1 MDITAIARATAY
13 EHLGRWVDKY
23 KIEYDL
29 NPKNTDRLLV
39 DVLKSEEGEA
49 RFATPVELLAVS
61 ILEEVLIIEDS
72 RETGAAYEVLEG
84 ETEELQVI
92 LIRLLSKKI
101 STLEKLLS
109 SGVSSVISR
118 DKEKVARRDRQ
129 LNVIVEQIKNLE
141 YESFSI
147 PFGGKAKILDD
158 CLRHS
163 PKLFTKSGFNH
174 AWNEGLKRG
183 MFRMI
188 DHEKYSKGMH

>member
-23 KIEYDL
+23 KIEYGL
-29 NPKNTDRLLV
+29 NQKNTDRLMV
-39 DVLKSEEGEA
+39 DFLKSEEGEA
-49 RFATPVELLAVS
+49 RFATPVELQAIS

-72 RETGAAYEVLEG
+72 RETGAAYDVLEG
-84 ETEELQVI
+84 EAEDLQTI

-109 SGVSSVISR
+109 GGISSVISL
-118 DKEKVARRDRQ
+118 DKEKTTKRDSQ
-129 LNVIVEQIKNLE
+129 LNVIIEQIKKLE
-141 YESFSI
+141 YEPHSI
-147 PFGGKAKILDD
+147 PTGGKAKILNN
-158 CLRHS
+158 CLMHS
-163 PKLFTKSGFNH
+163 PKLFTESGFNH
-174 AWNEGLKRG
+174 AWNVGLKRG